1 MLSNIIFLLHLG
13 SALSL
18 SLELCWNQP
27 KNKDCVTY
35 VTLPNLHQAS
45 LWLSLLRKK
54 AEVLSSIFEEGIPS
68 FHSAVRFVLLSSSVL
83 SIGKLIT
90 GSIVFSER
98 EVSIWMRAQR
108 CWGKRFDISQK
119 HRTYKQNFAIAWPD
133 YTKVYSVLLDLCLY
147 LRTETIYTYILN
159 NSLLLV
165 RFFISLSFN
174 RYDLFPA
181 SRTTGISGNV
191 FDARHV
197 SVVHKI
203 CSNK

>member
-83 SIGKLIT
+83 SIGELIT
-90 GSIVFSER
+90 GLIVFSER
-98 EVSIWMRAQR
+98 EVSVWMSAQC
-108 CWGKRFDISQK
+108 CWGKRFDISQE
-119 HRTYKQNFAIAWPD
+119 HRTCKRNFTIAWPD
-133 YTKVYSVLLDLCLY
+133 YTKVYSVLPDLCLY
-147 LRTETIYTYILN
+147 FRTE
-159 NSLLLV
+159 SC
-165 RFFISLSFN
+165 FIVSF
-174 RYDLFPA
+174 
-181 SRTTGISGNV
+181 
-191 FDARHV
+191 
-197 SVVHKI
+197 
-203 CSNK
+203 